1 MSDFRFACP
10 HCGQRIS
17 CDSQYR
23 GTQIPCPSCQQTL
36 TVPAPVAKAPIA
48 AHAESPTAPAAA
60 SGTGKISPLALISL
74 VSSLGL
80 GAGSIPGIVCGHLA
94 RAHIRRDPSLRGKG
108 MATAGLII
116 SYSFLLG
123 AIAFLSAGF
132 FVLSPKEG
140 HQLTA
145 KEQAANTAAV
155 LASRRVDEVK
165 INDPVSESAHEMK
178 VRFSRSGP
186 YSDRMVRDALNGG
199 FISYTMKVDASQ
211 PMSLYCTYW
220 GNDGDGRRFDILVN
234 DEVIVTQTLHFN
246 DPGHFFDV
254 EYPIPQRLTRG
265 RTNVTVV
272 FQGYPRKTVG
282 GLFGCQ
288 MLKR

>member
-23 GTQIPCPSCQQTL
+23 GTEIPCPSCQQTL

-48 AHAESPTAPAAA
+48 AHAESPTTPAVA
-60 SGTGKISPLALISL
+60 SGTGKMSPLALVSL
-74 VSSLGL
+74 VCSLGL

-94 RAHIRRDPSLRGKG
+94 RARIRRDPSLRGKG

-116 SYSFLLG
+116 SYSCLLG
-123 AIAFLSAGF
+123 AIAFLFAGF
-132 FVLSPKEG
+132 FLLGPKEG
-140 HQLTA
+140 HQLTT

-155 LASRRVDEVK
+155 LTSRRVDEVK

-178 VRFSRSGP
+178 VRFSRSGD
-186 YSDRMVRDALNGG
+186 YSGRMVRDALNGG
-199 FISYTMKVDASQ
+199 FVSYTMKVDATQ
-211 PMSLYCTYW
+211 PVSLYCTYW

-234 DEVIVTQTLHFN
+234 DEVIATQTLNFN

-254 EYPIPQRLTRG
+254 EYHIPQRLTRG
-265 RTNVTVV
+265 HSNVTVV